1 MQIKQEEK
9 PTGGR
14 FVALENGVEIGQ
26 MEYEWDDKECFA
38 ITHTLVE
45 KAYEGRGVARAL
57 LDETVAYARQNN
69 KKIRAVCSYVVA
81 QFARHRAYDDVN
93 SSK

>member
-14 FVALENGVEIGQ
+14 FVALENGVESVQ
-26 MEYEWDDKECFA
+26 SDYEWDDKEHFA

-45 KAYEGRGVARAL
+45 KAYEGRGVARDL
-57 LDETVAYARQNN
+57 LDEAVAYARRNN
-69 KKIRAVCSYVVA
+69 KKIRAVCRYVVA
-81 QFARHRAYDDVN
+81 QFARHSAYDDVN

>member
-26 MEYEWDDKECFA
+26 MEYEWDDKERFA
-38 ITHTLVE
+38 ITHTLVGN
-45 KAYEGRGVARAL
+45 AYEGRGVARTL
-57 LDETVAYARQNN
+57 LDEAVAYARQNN
-69 KKIRAVCSYVVA
+69 KKIRAVCRYVVA
-81 QFARHRAYDDVN
+81 QFARHSAYDDVN

>member
-26 MEYEWDDKECFA
+26 IEYEWTTKNVSQSR
-38 ITHTLVE
+38 IL
-45 KAYEGRGVARAL
+45 
-57 LDETVAYARQNN
+57 
-69 KKIRAVCSYVVA
+69 S
-81 QFARHRAYDDVN
+81 
-93 SSK
+93 

>member
-1 MQIKQEEK
+1 
-9 PTGGR
+9 
-14 FVALENGVEIGQ
+14 
-26 MEYEWDDKECFA
+26 MEYEWDDKERFA

-57 LDETVAYARQNN
+57 LDETVAYARQNH
-69 KKIRAVCSYVVA
+69 KKIRAVCRYVVA
-81 QFARHRAYDDVN
+81 QFARHSAYDDVN

>member
-26 MEYEWDDKECFA
+26 MEYEWDDKERF
-38 ITHTLVE
+38 
-45 KAYEGRGVARAL
+45 
-57 LDETVAYARQNN
+57 
-69 KKIRAVCSYVVA
+69 
-81 QFARHRAYDDVN
+81 
-93 SSK
+93 